1 MTTALSSDV
10 LVEPGFGPVA
20 DAFRANFDDH
30 GDVGAACCVYLDG
43 RPVVDVWGGLADRA
57 SSRPWARDTIV
68 IVFSCTKG
76 VTAIAAN
83 QLIAAGL
90 LDPDAPIADYWP
102 EFAANGK
109 AAITVGMA
117 LSHRAGLAA
126 IDGDLTLADIAAWDP
141 VVAAIAAQAPNW
153 EPGTAHGY
161 HSRSFGWIN
170 GELIRRVSGQPSPG
184 AYIRQEIAEPLGL
197 DFFLGVPEDQD
208 ARVATLYPAPNAA
221 ALDEVAA
228 AAPDS
233 LFARVF
239 TGPSGLLRY
248 DDQWNTRLLRAAQLP
263 SSNGHGS
270 ATALARMYAACLQP
284 LDGVRLL
291 SDDTL
296 DRATEVRSDGP
307 DVVLGRPLTFGLGF
321 ALPPSLGPGAGP
333 RSFGHPGAGGSLGF
347 ADRDR
352 GLALGYVMNQMRFDA
367 SGDDPRAASLSRAAA
382 GCVS

>member
-1 MTTALSSDV
+1 MTTVLAADV

-20 DAFRANFDDH
+20 DAFRANFDEH

-43 RPVVDVWGGLADRA
+43 RPVVDVWGGVADRT
-57 SSRPWARDTIV
+57 SGRPWTRDTIV

-83 QLIAAGL
+83 QLIAAGK
-90 LDPDAPIADYWP
+90 LDPDAPVADYWP

-126 IDGDLTLADIAAWDP
+126 IDGDLSLDDIAAWDP

-161 HSRSFGWIN
+161 HSRSFGWII
-170 GELIRRVSGQPSPG
+170 GELIRRVSGLPSPG
-184 AYIRQEIAEPLGL
+184 AYIAQHIVEPLGL
-197 DFFLGVPEDQD
+197 DFFLGVPDEED
-208 ARVATLYPAPNAA
+208 ARVATLYPAPNAD
-221 ALDEVAA
+221 ALDEFAA
-228 AAPDS
+228 ATPDS
-233 LFARVF
+233 LFTRVF

-291 SDDTL
+291 ADHTL

-307 DVVLGRPLTFGLGF
+307 DVVLGQPLTFGLGF
-321 ALPPSLGPGAGP
+321 ALPPTLTPAAGP

-352 GLALGYVMNQMRFDA
+352 GLALGYVMNQMRFEA
-367 SGDDPRAASLSRAAA
+367 AGDPRAASLSAAA
-382 GCVS
+382 VACAP

>member
-1 MTTALSSDV
+1 MSSTLAPDG

-30 GDVGAACCVYLDG
+30 DDVGAACCVYLDG
-43 RPVVDVWGGLADRA
+43 RPVVDLWGGLADRA
-57 SSRPWARDTIV
+57 AARPWARDTIV

-83 QLIAAGL
+83 QLIAAGRI
-90 LDPDAPIADYWP
+90 DPDAPIADNWP
-102 EFAANGK
+102 DFAANGK
-109 AAITVGMA
+109 AGITVGMA

-141 VVAAIAAQAPNW
+141 VVAAIAAQASNW

-161 HSRSFGWIN
+161 HSRSYGWIV
-170 GELIRRVSGQPSPG
+170 GEVIRRVSGYASPG
-184 AYIRQEIAEPLGL
+184 AYVAAEIAAPLGL
-197 DFFLGVPEDQD
+197 DFFLGVPEHEDR
-208 ARVATLYPAPNAA
+208 RVATLYPAPNAA
-221 ALDEVAA
+221 ALDEFAA
-228 AAPDS
+228 ADPDS

-248 DDQWNTRLLRAAQLP
+248 DDQWNTRLLRAAELP
-263 SSNGHGS
+263 SSNGHGT

-284 LDGVRLL
+284 IDGVRLL
-291 SDDTL
+291 ADDTL

-307 DVVLGRPLTFGLGF
+307 DMVLGQPLTFGLGF
-321 ALPPSLGPGAGP
+321 ALPPTLGPGASP

-352 GLALGYVMNQMRFDA
+352 GLAFGYVMNQMRFDA
-367 SGDDPRAASLSRAAA
+367 SRADPRAASLSAAA
-382 GCVS
+382 AACAP

>member
-1 MTTALSSDV
+1 MTATLAPDG
-10 LVEPGFGPVA
+10 LVEPGFGRVA
-20 DAFRANFDDH
+20 DAFRANLDDH

-43 RPVVDVWGGLADRA
+43 DPVVDIWGGLADRA
-57 SSRPWARDTIV
+57 SGRPWARDTIV

-76 VTAIAAN
+76 VTAVAAN
-83 QLIAAGL
+83 QLIAAGR

-126 IDGDLTLADIAAWDP
+126 VDGDLTLADIAAWDP

-161 HSRSFGWIN
+161 HSRSYGWIV
-170 GELIRRVSGQPSPG
+170 GELIRRVSGHPSPG
-184 AYIRQEIAEPLGL
+184 AYIAAEIAAPLGL
-197 DFFLGVPEDQD
+197 DFFLGVPEDED

-221 ALDEVAA
+221 ALDEFAA
-228 AAPDS
+228 AHPES
-233 LFARVF
+233 LFSRVF

-263 SSNGHGS
+263 SSNGHGT

-284 LDGVRLL
+284 LDGTRLL
-291 SDDTL
+291 SDEAL
-296 DRATEVRSDGP
+296 DRATQVRSDGP
-307 DVVLGRPLTFGLGF
+307 DVVLGQPLTFGLGF
-321 ALPPSLGPGAGP
+321 ALPPTLGPGAGP
-333 RSFGHPGAGGSLGF
+333 RSFGHPGAGGSLGY
-347 ADRDR
+347 ADRES
-352 GLALGYVMNQMRFDA
+352 GLAFAYVMNQMRFDPPGPETRA
-367 SGDDPRAASLSRAAA
+367 DRLSAAASACAT
-382 GCVS
+382 